1 MLTRW
6 PWEEEDQGQHT
17 NDGPQFYFPPSDYQP
32 MTDSSPF
39 SNTSVIASTP
49 MASLYADDYYAH
61 NYATPSHGLPA
72 PSQLSP
78 VTVDNHMFRL
88 RAALPPTSQYTT
100 TAAPVDNSPHAQAL
114 TKKPLNKKQLQR
126 LRELRD
132 EVYPLKLIRALDRI
146 SEDEASLDSNRKSVF
161 EVVHIKNAAV
171 INPSVERVGIYSTVQ
186 AANDR
191 ALDFWAQTYG
201 APMFTDGNSNRKPSR
216 ASTKDSQHI
225 EKSAGQACHYSS
237 QKKRANSSAG
247 GIPMNGSRW
256 VITNKCLSLRYIR
269 DKREHRVYVAILQL
283 RDQGIHD

>member
-17 NDGPQFYFPPSDYQP
+17 NNGSQLSFPPSDYQL

-39 SNTSVIASTP
+39 SHNSVIASTP
-49 MASLYADDYYAH
+49 MASFYAGDYYAH
-61 NYATPSHGLPA
+61 DYATPSHRLPA

-78 VTVDNHMFRL
+78 VTADNYMFHPQ
-88 RAALPPTSQYTT
+88 AALAPASQYVT
-100 TAAPVDNSPHAQAL
+100 TAAPLDNAPHAQAPS
-114 TKKPLNKKQLQR
+114 KKALNKKQLQR

-146 SEDEASLDSNRKSVF
+146 PEDEAPLDSNRKSVF
-161 EVVHIKNAAV
+161 EVVHMKNAAV

-186 AANDR
+186 AANER

-201 APMFTDGNSNRKPSR
+201 ALMFTVGHSNRKPST

-237 QKKRANSSAG
+237 QKKMASPSAG
-247 GIPMNGSRW
+247 GIPANGSRW

-283 RDQGIHD
+283 RDQGIHE